1 MSYSFLITGANKGIG
16 FALARELL
24 NQGHKVIALCRES
37 SDLINLEK
45 LKSVNIDNLEI
56 FNADV
61 TDEDQLKDISN
72 NINQIDVII
81 CNAGIMGAKGGMF
94 DQQNTPNTILNIL
107 MTNVAGPFFTIR
119 SFLEKLKTS
128 KKPKIAIISSHMGS
142 QQHGSSDAYFYR
154 ASKAAVNNLMVT
166 FSRELHN
173 YEIPVASFHP
183 GWVRTDMGGNYASLS
198 PEESAKALIKLIL
211 ELNMK
216 DSGNFFNYDGN
227 NLHL

>member
-142 QQHGSSDAYFYR
+142 QQHGSCDAYFYR

>member
-216 DSGNFFNYDGN
+216 DSGNFFNYDGS